1 MYELLVFLESSL
13 ADKGQLTLVA
23 RHGVLVLLQ
32 VSLVGRVTV
41 EYLAALLTRRFLPG
55 ADVLVYLHVS
65 DESALHSK
73 SPGALAALEGLDAG
87 VLPQVPRQLVRPRE
101 PPLAAV
107 PGAPVRLLT

>member
-13 ADKGQLTLVA
+13 ADEGQLALVA

-65 DESALHSK
+65 DQSALHCEG
-73 SPGALAALEGLDAG
+73 PGTLAALEGF
-87 VLPQVPRQLVRPRE
+87 VLSVDPQVSDQVT
-101 PPLAAV
+101 
-107 PGAPVRLLT
+107 RLLELSEQRRLLVTR